1 MTVPELKAPCLIGN
15 NAEYVQVLEISSRHF
30 HYLETLS
37 NLVFL
42 AEDVFLSIFFP
53 TQPAPFKP
61 ALFQR
66 CSLSRVFDERV
77 RNRALDRS
85 APLNA
90 HKPSRVSRRKK
101 LFLKEKYKMQNT
113 TGKTDVY
120 SSATQWLTS
129 DEAALYLKIE
139 RRTLLQWVR
148 QGKVRAYIL
157 SGTQRHV
164 WRFKTSDLD
173 AMLSVPAVLS
183 SDGRIK

>member
-1 MTVPELKAPCLIGN
+1 
-15 NAEYVQVLEISSRHF
+15 
-30 HYLETLS
+30 
-37 NLVFL
+37 VFL
-42 AEDVFLSIFFP
+42 AEDVLLSIFSP
-53 TQPAPFKP
+53 LNPRLSKP

-90 HKPSRVSRRKK
+90 LEPSRVSRRKNCFK
-101 LFLKEKYKMQNT
+101 GEVQMQNT
-113 TGKTDVY
+113 TEKRDGYCVA
-120 SSATQWLTS
+120 SEWLTS
-129 DEAALYLKIE
+129 SEAALYLKIE

>member
-1 MTVPELKAPCLIGN
+1 VPSNRSTPIAFNPEAP
-15 NAEYVQVLEISSRHF
+15 SSN
-30 HYLETLS
+30 S
-37 NLVFL
+37 VFL
-42 AEDVFLSIFFP
+42 AEDFFFP
-53 TQPAPFKP
+53 FFSPLNPRLGKP

-77 RNRALDRS
+77 RNRAFERS

-90 HKPSRVSRRKK
+90 PEPSRVSRRKK
-101 LFLKEKYKMQNT
+101 LFVKEKYTMQNT
-113 TGKTDVY
+113 TGRMDTY
-120 SSATQWLTS
+120 GSATEWLTS